1 MASFKPALET
11 HSVPSPSDRARKR
24 LKTQDPSRVP
34 TTMLDRRL
42 LEMPRVNKGI
52 IQGGKGNVFG
62 SQAVGETAVA
72 TSHGVHGSTPSSV
85 DTQQVARLLD
95 DMLDQIERH
104 AAELGEVDRARQA
117 ASSLPK
123 EATLPLPH
131 SGVWPS
137 Q

>member
-1 MASFKPALET
+1 
-11 HSVPSPSDRARKR
+11 
-24 LKTQDPSRVP
+24 
-34 TTMLDRRL
+34 MLDRRL

-62 SQAVGETAVA
+62 SQAVGENAVA

-95 DMLDQIERH
+95 DMLDQIQRH

-117 ASSLPK
+117 ASSLRE
-123 EATLPLPH
+123 EATLPVPDA
-131 SGVWPS
+131 GVVRSMLSRLSSAVGGVASLAISVEKVAEALRPWLG
-137 Q
+137 